1 MHHPSPIMA
10 GNYYNVV
17 IIHKQKVRLLI
28 YLCLGMGDR
37 GKHEDLQMAIWM
49 SMQHTTPEPFKKR
62 KERNILQK
70 MKKRVIMFSEL
81 IRTFGLK
88 RNKELKIRVTL

>member
-37 GKHEDLQMAIWM
+37 GKHEDLQMTIWTG
-49 SMQHTTPEPFKKR
+49 MQHMTLEPFKKR
-62 KERNILQK
+62 KERSILQK
-70 MKKRVIMFSEL
+70 MERGRPEETSYYF
-81 IRTFGLK
+81 FY
-88 RNKELKIRVTL
+88 KEGEG